1 MKITAMSTMCGDIFM
16 HTGEIRPGGEC
27 LNFAAVACEYP
38 GIDVHL
44 LGAIGDDACGKT
56 VLESIRN
63 KRIGKDCIHVIP
75 GGVTACNKTYL
86 TEDGDRYYKPDSWN
100 GGVYETYQ
108 LTEQDVQQIV
118 SSDAVFLNCGCANFD
133 DVLALRKSRD
143 FKLAVDFDV
152 ERDLAKLEPLLPWID
167 YFFISG
173 EESLLPVLK
182 GWSERYDG
190 VFNAT
195 LAEKGSVTY
204 LRGQEYRVPAVPV
217 ETIVDTTGCGDSYHA
232 GFLCEY
238 ARSGDVTAAMNE
250 GSRAA
255 SRTLSHL
262 GGFLY

>member
-44 LGAIGDDACGKT
+44 LGAIGDDECGKT

-75 GGVTACNKTYL
+75 GGVD
-86 TEDGDRYYKPDSWN
+86 ES
-100 GGVYETYQ
+100 YQ

-173 EESLLPVLK
+173 EESLLPVFK

-204 LRGQEYRVPAVPV
+204 LRGQEYRVAAVPV
-217 ETIVDTTGCGDSYHA
+217 KEIVDTTGCGDSYHA

>member
-56 VLESIRN
+56 VLESIQN

-100 GGVYETYQ
+100 GGVYAIYQ
-108 LTEQDVQQIV
+108 LTAQDVQQIV
-118 SSDAVFLNCGCANFD
+118 SSDAVFLNYGCANFD
-133 DVLALRKSRD
+133 DVLALRKEHG
-143 FKLAVDFDV
+143 FTLAVDFDV
-152 ERDLAKLEPLLPWID
+152 ERDFAKLEALLPWID

-195 LAEKGSVTY
+195 LAEQGSVTY
-204 LRGQEYRVPAVPV
+204 LRGQEHRVAAAPV
-217 ETIVDTTGCGDSYHA
+217 KEIVDTTGCGDSYHA

-238 ARSGDVTAAMNE
+238 ARSCDVIAAMNE